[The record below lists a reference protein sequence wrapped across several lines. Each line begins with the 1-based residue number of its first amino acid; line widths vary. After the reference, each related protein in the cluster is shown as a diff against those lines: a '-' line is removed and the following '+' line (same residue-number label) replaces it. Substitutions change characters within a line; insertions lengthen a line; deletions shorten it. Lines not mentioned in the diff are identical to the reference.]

1 MGSND
6 GDIFSIIQKYIVDG
20 DVKAK
25 QEKKTAAQE
34 KEVFVA
40 EEQQPLFQLVESED
54 LPDLM
59 ETIVDVSC
67 DIPEEFDA
75 IVAKVRG
82 KDLSD
87 NAARSKEA
95 FSNVVVKIENGST
108 RRGPRVKFTPPKV
121 KSEQTPWENWDRTV
135 SPASTEEF
143 KADQSLKND
152 TPICA
157 GTFIQQ
163 NENKQSG
170 GDKETSEKG
179 KRDEIPKPKKQIK
192 RMAPEQEKE
201 YAMKKLEKM
210 KQRSKQMKSNKQVKK
225 QVRHLAIRTM
235 PHGPTKGGDVVKLGA
250 RNIAPVR
257 PNTLHRKNPHGQ
269 LLESKL
275 GGRQLVESKLGGRQ
289 LFEPA
294 KKRRSCEDK

>member
-1 MGSND
+1 MDSND

-67 DIPEEFDA
+67 DTPEEFDA

-95 FSNVVVKIENGST
+95 FSNVVAKIENGST

-121 KSEQTPWENWDRTV
+121 KSEQTPWENWDKCLRRQQ
-135 SPASTEEF
+135 
-143 KADQSLKND
+143 KSLKL
-152 TPICA
+152 
-157 GTFIQQ
+157 
-163 NENKQSG
+163 
-170 GDKETSEKG
+170 
-179 KRDEIPKPKKQIK
+179 IK
-192 RMAPEQEKE
+192 A
-201 YAMKKLEKM
+201 
-210 KQRSKQMKSNKQVKK
+210 
-225 QVRHLAIRTM
+225 
-235 PHGPTKGGDVVKLGA
+235 
-250 RNIAPVR
+250 
-257 PNTLHRKNPHGQ
+257 
-269 LLESKL
+269 
-275 GGRQLVESKLGGRQ
+275 
-289 LFEPA
+289 
-294 KKRRSCEDK
+294 